1 MGQQVTQKSIGTV
14 TVDAGSSSIGPWL
27 VDTSPSYDVQ
37 VWVRNT
43 GADSVTLQPVGYSIG
58 GIGPVNVGTT
68 TKTVAAGA
76 KDYFEFTANTAPAQ
90 IGFTTTSTAGTTVVV
105 EINARG

>member
-1 MGQQVTQKSIGTV
+1 MGQQGTQKSLGEF

-27 VDTSPSYDVQ
+27 VDTSPSYNVQ
-37 VWVRNT
+37 VWVDNT
-43 GADSVTLQPVGYSIG
+43 GADSVTLRPVGYSVG

-76 KDYFEFTANTAPAQ
+76 KDYFEFTACTAPARV
-90 IGFTTTSTAGTTVVV
+90 GFSTTSTAGTTVVV
-105 EINARG
+105 EINERG